1 MSLSKKCNLTVALMT
16 AVVAVAQAGDIK
28 GVVIDKEMNEPLM
41 GASVRI
47 AGTRIGT
54 TADINGN
61 FHLRGLKKGTYT
73 LEVSYVSFFPQKLTL
88 QVPAKGNVAVKV
100 EMSTDDKQLNEVTVT
115 ARKNLE
121 LERALLA
128 ERQNAVLSIENLGAS
143 EMSIK
148 GISNVQEGVKKLT
161 GISIAEAGQ
170 LIVRGLGDRYSSTTL
185 NGLPIA
191 SPNPDNKLIPLD
203 IFPSS
208 AVQNITVS
216 KVYEASAFADYS
228 GAHVDISTKEGGTKD
243 FFNISFGTG
252 GKVGTVFGDFYQ
264 MDRANT
270 MFKTPSMDRKAMDLP
285 LSDYRQYSRNH
296 NIFPTTFEVNK
307 SSALPD
313 LNGSF
318 GFGRTFRL
326 GRNKMDVL
334 EIGRAHV

>member
-1 MSLSKKCNLTVALMT
+1 MSLSKKRNLTVALMT
-16 AVVAVAQAGDIK
+16 AVVAVA
-28 GVVIDKEMNEPLM
+28 KEMNEPLM

-88 QVPAKGNVAVKV
+88 QVPAKGDVAVKV
-100 EMSTDDKQLNEVTVT
+100 EMATDDKQLNEVTVT

-228 GAHVDISTKEGGTKD
+228 GAHVDI
-243 FFNISFGTG
+243 
-252 GKVGTVFGDFYQ
+252 
-264 MDRANT
+264 RW
-270 MFKTPSMDRKAMDLP
+270 
-285 LSDYRQYSRNH
+285 
-296 NIFPTTFEVNK
+296 
-307 SSALPD
+307 
-313 LNGSF
+313 
-318 GFGRTFRL
+318 
-326 GRNKMDVL
+326 
-334 EIGRAHV
+334 IGRIRCSRLLLWTGRPWICRFPITGSTVVIIISSPPHSK

>member
-1 MSLSKKCNLTVALMT
+1 MDMLSQLEVDMLKRTASSDLYQLFRNCSLAVLNSGSLTDNSKELLSRFENFEINVLRRERGVKLESLPLSSLGT
-16 AVVAVAQAGDIK
+16 AK
-28 GVVIDKEMNEPLM
+28 RVVIDKEMNEPLM

-88 QVPAKGNVAVKV
+88 QVPAKGDVAVKV

-191 SPNPDNKLIPLD
+191 SPNPDNKPQI
-203 IFPSS
+203 
-208 AVQNITVS
+208 
-216 KVYEASAFADYS
+216 
-228 GAHVDISTKEGGTKD
+228 
-243 FFNISFGTG
+243 
-252 GKVGTVFGDFYQ
+252 
-264 MDRANT
+264 
-270 MFKTPSMDRKAMDLP
+270 
-285 LSDYRQYSRNH
+285 RN
-296 NIFPTTFEVNK
+296 
-307 SSALPD
+307 
-313 LNGSF
+313 
-318 GFGRTFRL
+318 
-326 GRNKMDVL
+326 
-334 EIGRAHV
+334 

>member
-1 MSLSKKCNLTVALMT
+1 MSLSKKRNLTVALMT

-88 QVPAKGNVAVKV
+88 QVPAKGDVAVKV
-100 EMSTDDKQLNEVTVT
+100 EMSADDKQLNEVTVT

-161 GISIAEAGQ
+161 GISIAEAG
-170 LIVRGLGDRYSSTTL
+170 
-185 NGLPIA
+185 
-191 SPNPDNKLIPLD
+191 
-203 IFPSS
+203 
-208 AVQNITVS
+208 
-216 KVYEASAFADYS
+216 
-228 GAHVDISTKEGGTKD
+228 
-243 FFNISFGTG
+243 
-252 GKVGTVFGDFYQ
+252 
-264 MDRANT
+264 
-270 MFKTPSMDRKAMDLP
+270 
-285 LSDYRQYSRNH
+285 
-296 NIFPTTFEVNK
+296 
-307 SSALPD
+307 
-313 LNGSF
+313 
-318 GFGRTFRL
+318 
-326 GRNKMDVL
+326 
-334 EIGRAHV
+334 

>member
-161 GISIAEAGQ
+161 GVNCEKISMRRPWAASPPASSISWSSLPLPAA
-170 LIVRGLGDRYSSTTL
+170 YSS
-185 NGLPIA
+185 
-191 SPNPDNKLIPLD
+191 K
-203 IFPSS
+203 
-208 AVQNITVS
+208 
-216 KVYEASAFADYS
+216 
-228 GAHVDISTKEGGTKD
+228 
-243 FFNISFGTG
+243 
-252 GKVGTVFGDFYQ
+252 
-264 MDRANT
+264 
-270 MFKTPSMDRKAMDLP
+270 
-285 LSDYRQYSRNH
+285 
-296 NIFPTTFEVNK
+296 
-307 SSALPD
+307 
-313 LNGSF
+313 
-318 GFGRTFRL
+318 
-326 GRNKMDVL
+326 
-334 EIGRAHV
+334 